1 MIETIKEIVEMLRKI
16 RRFEDEFSDM
26 DLGDYNVVAYRVG
39 ETVLRVDLKRKWK
52 CVDDITDLSQWMQ

>member
-39 ETVLRVDLKRKWK
+39 ETVLRVDLKRK
-52 CVDDITDLSQWMQ
+52 